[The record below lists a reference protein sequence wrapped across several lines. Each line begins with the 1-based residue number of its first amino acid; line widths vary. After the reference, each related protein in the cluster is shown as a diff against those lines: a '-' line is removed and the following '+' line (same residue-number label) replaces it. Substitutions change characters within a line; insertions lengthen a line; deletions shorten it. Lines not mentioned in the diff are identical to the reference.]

1 MQTTRALLCD
11 AFTDRPLDGN
21 AAGVVPDADDLS
33 GAQRQA
39 IARELGAS
47 ETAFVTASEDA
58 ERRLRYHTPTTEVD
72 LCGHATIA
80 AHAHLRDAGVIEPGD
95 HTVETNV
102 GVLDVEIEES
112 GTVWMR
118 QRDPTI
124 RQRPDLDAERVANA
138 LGVDALS
145 FVDDLPVAVA
155 DTGLPFLVV
164 GLDYLATLGDADP
177 DDDALRDL
185 CEEVGAEGVYA
196 VTLDTLERE
205 STLHARAFCAPVGI
219 REDPVTG
226 TAAGAAGAY
235 LDEIGAFGGDQP
247 DEMVFEQGH
256 YVDRPG
262 TVRVRVDAE
271 GVRVGGTAA
280 AALDGELT
288 VPDDEETDDI
298 IEA

>member
-21 AAGVVPDADDLS
+21 AAGVVPDADGLS
-33 GAQRQA
+33 DDQRQA

-47 ETAFVTASEDA
+47 ETAFVTPSDDA

-80 AHAHLRDAGVIEPGD
+80 AHAHLHEAGAIDAGE

-102 GVLDVEIEES
+102 GVLDVEIEAS
-112 GTVWMR
+112 GTVWMH
-118 QRDPTI
+118 QRDPTV
-124 RQRPDLDAERVANA
+124 RHRTDLDAERVADA
-138 LGVDALS
+138 LGVEAMS
-145 FVDDLPVAVA
+145 FVDDLPFAVA
-155 DTGLPFLVV
+155 DTGFPFLVV

-177 DDDALRDL
+177 DDDALCDL
-185 CEEVGAEGVYA
+185 CEDVGAQGVYA

-219 REDPVTG
+219 HEDPVTG

-235 LDEIGAFGGDQP
+235 LDGIGAFGGDAP
-247 DEMVFEQGH
+247 DELRIEQGH

-262 TVRVRVDAE
+262 TVRVRVDDA
-271 GVRVGGTAA
+271 VQVGGVAVT
-280 AALDGELT
+280 ALDGDLI
-288 VPDDEETDDI
+288 VPDDEDDDDI

>member
-21 AAGVVPDADDLS
+21 AAGVVPDADELS
-33 GAQRQA
+33 EVQRQA
-39 IARELGAS
+39 VARELGAS
-47 ETAFVTASEDA
+47 ETAFVTASDEA

-80 AHAHLRDAGVIEPGD
+80 AHAHLHNAGVADAGD

-112 GTVWMR
+112 GTVWMH
-118 QRDPTI
+118 QRAPTV
-124 RQRPDLDAERVANA
+124 RRYDDFDAERVADA
-138 LGVDALS
+138 LGVEAMS
-145 FVDDLPVAVA
+145 FVDDLPFAVA
-155 DTGLPFLVV
+155 DTGLPFLIV
-164 GLDYLATLGDADP
+164 GLDYLSTLGDADP
-177 DDDALRDL
+177 DDAALRDL
-185 CEEVGAEGVYA
+185 CADVDAKGVYA

-205 STLHARAFCAPVGI
+205 STLHGRAFCAPLGVH
-219 REDPVTG
+219 EDPVTG

-235 LDEIGAFGGDQP
+235 LDGIGAFGGDAP
-247 DEMVFEQGH
+247 EEMLVEQGH

-262 TVRVRVDAE
+262 TVRVRVD
-271 GVRVGGTAA
+271 GDDVRVGGQAVT
-280 AALDGELT
+280 ALDGDLRI
-288 VPDDEETDDI
+288 PSDEAGDDI